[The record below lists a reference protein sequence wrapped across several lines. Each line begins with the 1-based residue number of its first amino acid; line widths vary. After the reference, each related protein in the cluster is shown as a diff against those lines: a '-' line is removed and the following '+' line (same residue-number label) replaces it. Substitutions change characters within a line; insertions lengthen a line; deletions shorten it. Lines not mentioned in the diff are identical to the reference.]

1 VNENIAA
8 FLATGPRVAN
18 VGVGDFSE
26 SLAGQD
32 VPVIQVD
39 WRPPPEL
46 DEDLAQLLEELG

>member
-1 VNENIAA
+1 VNEKIAA
-8 FLATGPRVAN
+8 LLATGPRVAN